1 MVEYLKWNNTS
12 MNKLPLNRC
21 GRVKMKLLT
30 KNENPSNLRYKI
42 YCTLH
47 NGPMP
52 TCDERQMS
60 RYSIY
65 GLLCSPGIRFESSFR
80 IEVLPNN
87 IGTLNKILAGKLVIL
102 TICMMGKLER
112 IQNLLYKL
120 QQ

>member
-1 MVEYLKWNNTS
+1 
-12 MNKLPLNRC
+12 
-21 GRVKMKLLT
+21 
-30 KNENPSNLRYKI
+30 
-42 YCTLH
+42 
-47 NGPMP
+47 MP

-80 IEVLPNN
+80 IEVFPNN
-87 IGTLNKILAGKLVIL
+87 IGTLKKILVGKLVIL
-102 TICMMGKLER
+102 TICMRKLET